1 MTRVNST
8 FAIKQYGYHGRILK
22 ISTRHDG
29 KHKHDMD
36 RSIVYIQVHTR
47 YTKELD
53 LKP

>member
-1 MTRVNST
+1 MTKVTST

-29 KHKHDMD
+29 KLHKHDPY
-36 RSIVYIQVHTR
+36 RIQVHKR